1 MNGTQYPNV
10 NNGWPQQMPGNGG
23 QQPNGQPVQNPGFY
37 SQIQAGAPQPQAG
50 FGQPSAGYPQVPQ
63 NPVPQQRNIQSQNQ
77 GGYASA
83 MQNTGYTGSGA
94 QQESVQYT
102 QILCSA
108 PASGK
113 LEDLQMTV
121 FLSINMAKLFFEK
134 FISKNGNPCV
144 GINMD
149 LVLGDQFVSQMFG
162 PHMVRP
168 DHVVSVSTVLG
179 GYNAKRFLEK
189 TPNST
194 KVIAILLKDFRM
206 ETFNRRDGSSGV
218 NVQASCDGYQ
228 VIHYSSKYKAS
239 DVKQCNLE
247 ESKPY
252 HIKDK
257 TNGVVGT
264 QQYQQQPGPV
274 NVPQA
279 GNGQMRQG
287 NYAVNP
293 TMIPGV
299 TAFSEMDEDDDL
311 PF

>member
-1 MNGTQYPNV
+1 MNEYQNR
-10 NNGWPQQMPGNGG
+10 NGNRIGYAQPPQAPSFATPM
-23 QQPNGQPVQNPGFY
+23 QPNGQPQNQSRNF
-37 SQIQAGAPQPQAG
+37 APA
-50 FGQPSAGYPQVPQ
+50 
-63 NPVPQQRNIQSQNQ
+63 QNQ
-77 GGYASA
+77 GQQG
-83 MQNTGYTGSGA
+83 NGE
-94 QQESVQYT
+94 QESVRYT
-102 QILCSA
+102 QILCSP

-121 FLSINMAKLFFEK
+121 LLSINMEKLFFEK

-162 PHMVRP
+162 QHMVRP

-189 TPNST
+189 TPNCT

-206 ETFNRRDGSSGV
+206 ESFYRRDGSSGM

-228 VIHYSSKYKAS
+228 VIHYSSKHKAS
-239 DVKQCNLE
+239 DVKQCNLPV
-247 ESKPY
+247 SKPF

-257 TNGVVGT
+257 TNGTADG
-264 QQYQQQPGPV
+264 QQSGQLGYNNNPQNAYVQPQP
-274 NVPQA
+274 N
-279 GNGQMRQG
+279 
-287 NYAVNP
+287 NYTANSGMP
-293 TMIPGV
+293 PGV
-299 TAFSEMDEDDDL
+299 TTFSELDDDDEL